1 MSALF
6 EGEAIMRSLIQ
17 KISFVVCCVT
27 VLSACAQSSGL
38 ASRPQSRTVAPAP
51 QNDPPLEMKMALSSM
66 GVFGQEVAGNED
78 GAYTIL
84 SNTQDYSAR
93 ILYYDYATR
102 QMTYL
107 SNQVV
112 VTNDEENPGWLED
125 VFGGAVP
132 LAVNEKLYIV
142 KYGKSPIPRIHY
154 EGSPSFLLEMETN
167 AANRKKLTV
176 PRGQLLKNNTGIAAD
191 GKNLY
196 LLLTDYDEKALQI
209 TNITLCKTNF
219 DKNAFDPLLSLGI
232 EKDTQI
238 VGVFPEGLILQ
249 RTFLPSEYADGD
261 QARQISHFNY
271 ELQLYS
277 IPENSLVE
285 TGFTWKQGDLSFVL
299 GQGLVYYVK
308 TGTAQLCAYDLQSKT
323 RRVLVENL
331 LTNIPAESTDA
342 QIILMGELYDDH
354 ISLKLLDGDNSADYS
369 YSLHTQKIFP
379 LLLSFDHE
387 GGSIPVSIA
396 SENDLYFLV
405 NSGFNTLHRLA
416 IGTDGSYY
424 TVDSK
429 ITQYSLIKKEDYW
442 NSLPHFISFD
452 EALLEAVR

>member
-1 MSALF
+1 
-6 EGEAIMRSLIQ
+6 MRLQ
-17 KISFVVCCVT
+17 NLKIAFIICCVL
-27 VLSACAQSSGL
+27 VLSACMQPDSPRTCPESAPSAASSSQSS
-38 ASRPQSRTVAPAP
+38 SS
-51 QNDPPLEMKMALSSM
+51 LEMKMALSSM
-66 GVFGQEVAGNED
+66 GVFGQEIAGNEN

-93 ILYYDYATR
+93 LLYYDYATR

-107 SNQVV
+107 SNQVI

-132 LAVNEKLYIV
+132 LAVNGKLYVV

-154 EGSPSFLLEMETN
+154 EGSPSFLLEMEPN
-167 AANRKKLTV
+167 AANRKKLPV

-196 LLLTDYDEKALQI
+196 LLLTNYDEKALQI

-249 RTFLPSEYADGD
+249 RTFLPAEYADGD
-261 QARQISHFNY
+261 QAMQISHFNY

-323 RRVLVENL
+323 HRVLVENL
-331 LTNIPAESTDA
+331 LTNIPVESTDA

-354 ISLKLLDGDNSADYS
+354 ISLKLLDGEGSADYS
-369 YSLHTQKIFP
+369 YSLHTQEILP
-379 LLLSFDHE
+379 LLLAFEHE
-387 GGSIPVSIA
+387 GGTIPISIA
-396 SENDLYFLV
+396 SETDLYFLV

-416 IGTDGSYY
+416 TGTDGSYY

-442 NSLPHFISFD
+442 NSIPNFISFD